1 MLPRWWWCRC
11 RCPVLNSKNH
21 RIAASGSPIILIL
34 KAPDLILRSLQIGA
48 KALDLIPRIADSAWV
63 RTAWV
68 RTAWVR
74 TAWVRTAWVRA
85 AWVRT
90 AWVRTAWKRIGGAT
104 AWVRTDR
111 GKIVSHKRRVVTNGS
126 RCWEPKV
133 PAVEHGG
140 AVGISEYRP
149 ATTGGHGG
157 SVPRICK
164 AVRHSF
170 CVFVG
175 PAVVPRPPSAAK
187 SAPPPPV
194 PGFDNVGRPFIAQPD
209 VVLKVQ
215 RDVAP
220 LSVV

>member
-1 MLPRWWWCRC
+1 M
-11 RCPVLNSKNH
+11 
-21 RIAASGSPIILIL
+21 
-34 KAPDLILRSLQIGA
+34 RSLLIGA

-104 AWVRTDR
+104 AWVRTAWVRQLTARAVDGRVVDGRVVDAVVDR

-194 PGFDNVGRPFIAQPD
+194 PGFDNVGRPFIALPD